1 MPATRHSFCRLRYE
15 SIDQREG
22 FADWVVGQAFAFYA
36 GQGQAPGQQVLFLGS
51 PGRIGQASNPVDIKP
66 ESLGFPPLAA
76 VITDKMLYREGD
88 DTVRIVVYA
97 PRATSAVQLRILLN
111 GAELAKVQ
119 VDVDANGLGL
129 FELRDPVAGS
139 YSVEQEAAKASF
151 TVAAYKLAPLTGRL
165 DQVRIEGSKGSE
177 TLHFTAVLE
186 TYGAPLTG
194 SVKVTLVDMGSHPP
208 VHRASLTLEADTA
221 GKLSGSVALSGA
233 GPFALQVQATRDAM
247 KTATL
252 PLPGSRQEEREEVVL
267 SAWGTR
273 TVARLVP
280 FEGAHERRGLWIGSG
295 GESKG
300 APLQLVEENGKAR
313 VRFRADIDAWRIVV
327 VDVHR
332 GSTQELS
339 GGPTDAGTSLDLPLA
354 GTWTLVLAGL
364 AYLGQ
369 RWEGRAALVV
379 PGKPVHVEAPKT
391 AGPGE
396 EVQVTIR
403 GTPGASAFVLVKDLR
418 LQVADTPQSATAASL
433 RRQLEH
439 ALKGVSDG
447 PVQRTLDALIPHP
460 PPPMP
465 PPMRPMPAPGGAVR
479 RGGGMP
485 PPAAAMMM
493 TALELEGTIR
503 GRPGPAQSTAAAPAK
518 QSASEAA
525 PEEKPAEGP
534 TRSSFPDV
542 MLARV
547 VRLDAEGKA
556 AVPVKLGD
564 GMGSLAVEVFSVTR
578 EDWAVARAELLVTKP
593 VFGELVLPRFV
604 AAGDHAEG
612 VLHVRVASGEATVTV
627 RREGKPVRLF
637 CTNESGE
644 QLTLAAP
651 GQVVRF
657 SAQAGRYQAEVRGE
671 SLVDRAEGKVE
682 EPGKLIWLQQA
693 LRMLAPGERVDIDQE
708 PGGLALKVLP
718 SIDKTFDRMVGGL
731 RSYEH
736 CCCEQTSA
744 VLLAATAAWLTA
756 KDEDTKRSASAHM
769 RACIAREETMYLPG
783 KGFKG
788 WPEYPPEVFMYS
800 PGATLNLLQMDMV
813 KAFPMDKELEKSVDR
828 CLEMARDA
836 AKAHKID
843 PAPASPKS
851 AREAYGRF
859 TKFTQDREKMAA
871 FIRERIEPWEKQL
884 KAILKFDL
892 PSVRTES
899 YHRNPAMIR
908 AETAFGAA
916 ALIEA
921 GGEHLPHGLAL
932 ANTVL
937 GAVQE
942 NGSLYS
948 TLDSVAA
955 ITLLAALRNAR
966 IVVGPEGK
974 IRVDGQDTTLA
985 QAVTRTG
992 IRQVEAV
999 EGNVQVQVDRVVEED
1014 YTAINEGVKARV
1026 ALMHNGRAVGV
1037 LAPGDSVDLVITLE
1051 SGYQAG
1057 DLVHVF
1063 LPDALSWV
1071 HGGGQVKR
1079 FSLDLVGQN
1088 EIRVP
1093 LAATGLTVDASGGPG
1108 RQRFA
1113 VAVRN
1118 MYDEKR
1124 GKGFGDLEVSVH
1136 KGTGPGGLAQR
1147 VMKGLKDLVG

>member
-1 MPATRHSFCRLRYE
+1 MPVTTQHSICTLSCE
-15 SIDQREG
+15 SPHKREG
-22 FADWVVGQAFAFYA
+22 FSDWVVGKAFAFHV
-36 GQGQAPGQQVLFLGS
+36 GQAPAPSQPVLFLGS
-51 PGRIGQASNPVDIKP
+51 PGTLGRANNPVKIQP
-66 ESLGFPPLAA
+66 GSFGFAPLVA

-88 DTVRIVVYA
+88 DTVRMVVYA
-97 PRATSAVQLRILLN
+97 PRLSGAVELRILLN
-111 GAELAKVQ
+111 GSELAKVQ
-119 VDVDANGLGL
+119 VDLDENGLGL

-139 YSVEQEAAKASF
+139 YSVEQGAAKASF

-165 DQVRIEGSKGSE
+165 DQVRIEGGKGE
-177 TLHFTAVLE
+177 EKLHFSALLE

-208 VHRASLTLEADTA
+208 VHRTSLTLEADDS
-221 GKLSGSVALSGA
+221 GRCEGSVALSGA

-247 KTATL
+247 KTASL

-267 SAWGTR
+267 SAWGSR

-280 FEGAHERRGLWIGSG
+280 FEGAHERRGLWVGSG

-300 APLQLVEENGKAR
+300 APLQLVEEAGKAR
-313 VRFRADIDAWRIVV
+313 VRFRADIDAWRVV
-327 VDVHR
+327 VLDVHR
-332 GSTQELS
+332 GSFQELS
-339 GGPTDAGTSLDLPLA
+339 GGPTEAGTTLDLPMT

-364 AYLGQ
+364 SYLGQ
-369 RWEGRAALVV
+369 CWEGRAALIV
-379 PGKPVHVEAPKT
+379 PGKQVQVQAPKT

-396 EVQVTIR
+396 EVELVLR
-403 GTPGASAFVLVKDLR
+403 GTPGASAFVLVKDQR

-439 ALKGVSDG
+439 GLKHFADG
-447 PVQRTLDALIPHP
+447 PVQRSLDATLPHP

-465 PPMRPMPAPGGAVR
+465 PQMAMPRAMPAPAGAVAR
-479 RGGGMP
+479 R
-485 PPAAAMMM
+485 ATAAMPMPS
-493 TALELEGTIR
+493 APSRADIG
-503 GRPGPAQSTAAAPAK
+503 SAAP
-518 QSASEAA
+518 QSLRTRGEALA
-525 PEEKPAEGP
+525 QEEKPTEKPAEGP

-556 AVPVKLGD
+556 SVPVKLGD
-564 GMGSLAVEVFSVTR
+564 GMGTLAVEVFSVTR

-612 VLHVRVASGEATVTV
+612 VLHVRVASGEATVTI

-693 LRMLAPGERVDIDQE
+693 LRMLSPGERVDLEQE

-718 SIDKTFDRMVGGL
+718 SLEKTFDRMVGGL
-731 RSYEH
+731 RAYEH
-736 CCCEQTSA
+736 ACCEQTSA

-756 KDEDTKRSASAHM
+756 KDDDTRRSAAAHM
-769 RACIAREETMYLPG
+769 RACIAREESMYLPG

-788 WPEYPPEVFMYS
+788 WPNYPAEVFMYS

-836 AKAHKID
+836 AKAHGID
-843 PAPASPKS
+843 PAPASPQS

-884 KAILKFDL
+884 KAILKFEV
-892 PSVRTES
+892 PAMRTES
-899 YHRNPAMIR
+899 YHRTPAMIR

-916 ALIEA
+916 ALIEV

-966 IVVGPEGK
+966 IMVGSAGK
-974 IRVDGQDTTLA
+974 LRVNGKETTSAEATTL
-985 QAVTRTG
+985 TG

-999 EGNVQVQVDRVVEED
+999 EGHVQVQVDRLVEED

-1026 ALMHNGRAVGV
+1026 ALMRNGRAAGV
-1037 LAPGDSVDLVITLE
+1037 LAPGDSVELVITLE

-1093 LAATGLTVDASGGPG
+1093 LAATGLTLDASGGPG

-1113 VAVRN
+1113 VCVRN

-1136 KGTGPGGLAQR
+1136 KSTGPGGLAQR
-1147 VMKGLKDLVG
+1147 VMKGLRDLVG

>member
-1 MPATRHSFCRLRYE
+1 MPTTLRHSFCTLTYDSTHR
-15 SIDQREG
+15 REG
-22 FADWVVGQAFAFYA
+22 FADWVVGNAFAFHA
-36 GQGQAPGQQVLFLGS
+36 GQGPAPGTQVLFLGS
-51 PGRIGQASNPVDIKP
+51 PGTLGQASNPVKIQP
-66 ESLGFPPLAA
+66 EGLGFPPLVA

-97 PRATSAVQLRILLN
+97 PRASGAVQLRILLN
-111 GAELAKVQ
+111 GSELAKVQ
-119 VDVDANGLGL
+119 VDVDENGLGL

-165 DQVRIEGSKGSE
+165 DQVRIEGGQGAE

-194 SVKVTLVDMGSHPP
+194 SVKVTLVDMGNHPP
-208 VHRASLTLEADTA
+208 VHRTSLTLEADSA
-221 GKLSGSVALSGA
+221 GRLEGSVALSGA

-327 VDVHR
+327 MDVHR
-332 GSTQELS
+332 GSVQELS
-339 GGPTDAGTSLDLPLA
+339 GGATEAGTSLDLPLA

-379 PGKPVHVEAPKT
+379 PGKQVQVEAPKT

-396 EVQVTIR
+396 EVEVTLR
-403 GTPGASAFVLVKDLR
+403 GTPGASAFVLVKDQR

-433 RRQLEH
+433 RRQLER

-447 PVQRTLDALIPHP
+447 PVQRTLDALIPPPP

-465 PPMRPMPAPGGAVR
+465 QRMMAVPAPAPGGAVVQR
-479 RGGGMP
+479 AGGMQP
-485 PPAAAMMM
+485 SPALREERATGSHQALRKQGGAPAA
-493 TALELEGTIR
+493 E
-503 GRPGPAQSTAAAPAK
+503 AAAPD
-518 QSASEAA
+518 
-525 PEEKPAEGP
+525 EKPAEGP
-534 TRSSFPDV
+534 ARSSFPDV

-556 AVPVKLGD
+556 TVPVKLGD

-644 QLTLAAP
+644 QLTLTAP

-682 EPGKLIWLQQA
+682 EPGKLVWLQQA
-693 LRMLAPGERVDIDQE
+693 LRMLSPGERVDLEQE

-731 RSYEH
+731 RSYAH

-756 KDEDTKRSASAHM
+756 KDEDTKRSAAAHM
-769 RACIAREETMYLPG
+769 RACIAREESMYLPG

-788 WPEYPPEVFMYS
+788 WPEYPPEVFTYS

-813 KAFPMDKELEKSVDR
+813 KAFPMDKELAKSVDR

-836 AKAHKID
+836 AKAHGID
-843 PAPASPKS
+843 PAPPSPKS

-859 TKFTQDREKMAA
+859 SKFTQDREKMAA

-884 KAILKFDL
+884 KAILKFEL
-892 PSVRTES
+892 PALRTES
-899 YHRNPAMIR
+899 YHHTPAMIR

-966 IVVGPEGK
+966 IAVGPEGK

-992 IRQVEAV
+992 IRLVEAV
-999 EGNVQVQVDRVVEED
+999 EGSVQVQVDRIVEED

-1026 ALMHNGRAVGV
+1026 ALMRSGRAVGV

-1093 LAATGLTVDASGGPG
+1093 LAATGLTLDSSGGPG

-1136 KGTGPGGLAQR
+1136 KTAGPGGLAQR
-1147 VMKGLKDLVG
+1147 VLKGLKDLVG

>member
-1 MPATRHSFCRLRYE
+1 MTASLRHSFCTL
-15 SIDQREG
+15 SFDNPSKREG
-22 FADWVVGQAFAFYA
+22 FTDWVLGQAFAFHSSTTA
-36 GQGQAPGQQVLFLGS
+36 TPAQQVVFLGS
-51 PGRIGQASNPVDIKP
+51 PGTLGNASNPVQIQP
-66 ESLGFPPLAA
+66 QGFGFPELVA

-88 DTVRIVVYA
+88 DTVRVVVYA
-97 PRATSAVQLRILLN
+97 PRATGAVTLRLQLN
-111 GAELAKVQ
+111 GADLSKVQ
-119 VDVDANGLGL
+119 VDVDENGLGL

-139 YSVEQEAAKASF
+139 YEVSSGAAKASF

-165 DQVRIEGSKGSE
+165 EQVRIEGSKGAE
-177 TLHFTAVLE
+177 KLHFTALLE

-194 SVKVTLVDMGSHPP
+194 SVKVTLVDMGMLPP
-208 VHRASLTLEADTA
+208 AHRASLTLEADA
-221 GKLSGSVALSGA
+221 SGRLEGSLPLSGA
-233 GPFALQVQATRDAM
+233 GPFSLQVQSTRDAL
-247 KTATL
+247 KTASL
-252 PLPGSRQEEREEVVL
+252 PLPGSRQEERDELEL
-267 SAWGTR
+267 SAWGPR

-280 FEGAHERRGLWIGSG
+280 FEGAHEQRGLWIGSG
-295 GESKG
+295 GESRSTPVHLAQEG
-300 APLQLVEENGKAR
+300 GRAR
-313 VRFRADIDAWRIVV
+313 LRFRADIDAWRVVV
-327 VDVHR
+327 VDVHK
-332 GSTQELS
+332 GSFQELS
-339 GGPTDAGTSLDLPLA
+339 GGPTEAGTNMDLPLS

-364 AYLGQ
+364 SYLGN
-369 RWEGRAALVV
+369 RWEGRAAIVL
-379 PGKPVHVEAPKT
+379 PGKQVQVQAPKV

-396 EVQVTIR
+396 EVEVKLQ
-403 GTPGASAFVLVKDLR
+403 GTPGASAFVLVKDQR

-439 ALKGVSDG
+439 ALKGVTDG
-447 PVQRTLDALIPHP
+447 PCQRKLDDVLPRP
-460 PPPMP
+460 LPPMP
-465 PPMRPMPAPGGAVR
+465 PPMMAAPGGVPMR
-479 RGGGMP
+479 GMP
-485 PPAAAMMM
+485 RAATGAVMAIPAPSAARVGAAVAEGAAPQSVRTRGEALQKEEQPPQ
-493 TALELEGTIR
+493 E
-503 GRPGPAQSTAAAPAK
+503 GPART
-518 QSASEAA
+518 
-525 PEEKPAEGP
+525 
-534 TRSSFPDV
+534 SFPDV
-542 MLARV
+542 MLARL
-547 VRLDAEGKA
+547 VRLDAQGKA
-556 AVPVKLGD
+556 TVPVKLGD
-564 GMGSLAVEVFSVTR
+564 GMGTLAVEVFSVTR
-578 EDWAVARAELLVTKP
+578 EDWAVASAQLKVTKA

-627 RREGKPVRLF
+627 RREGQPVRLF

-657 SAQAGRYQAEVRGE
+657 PVQAGRYQAEVRGE
-671 SLVDRAEGKVE
+671 TLVDRAEGKVE

-693 LRMLAPGERVDIDQE
+693 LRMLAPGERVDLDQE
-708 PGGLALKVLP
+708 QGGLALKVLP
-718 SIDKTFDRMVGGL
+718 SLDQTFDKMVGGL
-731 RSYEH
+731 RSYAH
-736 CCCEQTSA
+736 ACCEQTSA

-756 KDEDTKRSASAHM
+756 KDEDTKRSAAAHM
-769 RACIAREETMYLPG
+769 RACIAREESMHLPG

-836 AKAHKID
+836 AKAHGID

-859 TKFTQDREKMAA
+859 TKFTQDRERMAA

-892 PSVRTES
+892 PAMRTES
-899 YHRNPAMIR
+899 YHRTPAMIR

-932 ANTVL
+932 ANTVM

-966 IVVGPEGK
+966 VAVGPGGK
-974 IRVDGQDTTLA
+974 LRVDGQETTLGEA
-985 QAVTRTG
+985 TSRKG

-999 EGNVQVQVDRVVEED
+999 EGSVQVQVDRLVEED
-1014 YTAINEGVKARV
+1014 YTALDEGVKAQAR
-1026 ALMHNGRAVGV
+1026 LMRNSRAADV

-1079 FSLDLVGQN
+1079 FSLDLKGQN
-1088 EIRVP
+1088 ELRVP
-1093 LAATGLTVDASGGPG
+1093 LAATGLTLDDSGGPG
-1108 RQRFA
+1108 RQHFA
-1113 VAVRN
+1113 VCIRN

-1124 GKGFGDLEVSVH
+1124 GKGFGRLAVSVH
-1136 KGTGPGGLAQR
+1136 RPTGPGGLAQR
-1147 VMKGLKDLVG
+1147 VMKGLRDLVG

>member
-1 MPATRHSFCRLRYE
+1 
-15 SIDQREG
+15 
-22 FADWVVGQAFAFYA
+22 
-36 GQGQAPGQQVLFLGS
+36 
-51 PGRIGQASNPVDIKP
+51 
-66 ESLGFPPLAA
+66 
-76 VITDKMLYREGD
+76 
-88 DTVRIVVYA
+88 
-97 PRATSAVQLRILLN
+97 
-111 GAELAKVQ
+111 
-119 VDVDANGLGL
+119 
-129 FELRDPVAGS
+129 
-139 YSVEQEAAKASF
+139 
-151 TVAAYKLAPLTGRL
+151 
-165 DQVRIEGSKGSE
+165 
-177 TLHFTAVLE
+177 
-186 TYGAPLTG
+186 
-194 SVKVTLVDMGSHPP
+194 
-208 VHRASLTLEADTA
+208 
-221 GKLSGSVALSGA
+221 
-233 GPFALQVQATRDAM
+233 
-247 KTATL
+247 
-252 PLPGSRQEEREEVVL
+252 
-267 SAWGTR
+267 
-273 TVARLVP
+273 
-280 FEGAHERRGLWIGSG
+280 
-295 GESKG
+295 
-300 APLQLVEENGKAR
+300 
-313 VRFRADIDAWRIVV
+313 
-327 VDVHR
+327 
-332 GSTQELS
+332 
-339 GGPTDAGTSLDLPLA
+339 
-354 GTWTLVLAGL
+354 
-364 AYLGQ
+364 
-369 RWEGRAALVV
+369 
-379 PGKPVHVEAPKT
+379 
-391 AGPGE
+391 
-396 EVQVTIR
+396 
-403 GTPGASAFVLVKDLR
+403 
-418 LQVADTPQSATAASL
+418 
-433 RRQLEH
+433 
-439 ALKGVSDG
+439 
-447 PVQRTLDALIPHP
+447 
-460 PPPMP
+460 
-465 PPMRPMPAPGGAVR
+465 
-479 RGGGMP
+479 
-485 PPAAAMMM
+485 
-493 TALELEGTIR
+493 
-503 GRPGPAQSTAAAPAK
+503 
-518 QSASEAA
+518 
-525 PEEKPAEGP
+525 
-534 TRSSFPDV
+534 

-564 GMGSLAVEVFSVTR
+564 GMGTLAVEVFSVTR

-682 EPGKLIWLQQA
+682 EPGKLVWLQQA
-693 LRMLAPGERVDIDQE
+693 LRILAPGERVDLDQE

-718 SIDKTFDRMVGGL
+718 SLEKTFDRMVGGL

-736 CCCEQTSA
+736 ACCEQTSA
-744 VLLAATAAWLTA
+744 VLLAATASWMTA
-756 KDEDTKRSASAHM
+756 KDEDARRAAAAHM
-769 RACIAREETMYLPG
+769 RACIAREESMYLPG

-788 WPEYPPEVFMYS
+788 WPHYPPEVFAYS
-800 PGATLNLLQMDMV
+800 PGATLNLLQMDTV

-836 AKAHKID
+836 AKAHGID
-843 PAPASPKS
+843 PAPSAPQS

-859 TKFTQDREKMAA
+859 TKFTQDRERMAA
-871 FIRERIEPWEKQL
+871 FIRERIEPWEKQM
-884 KAILKFDL
+884 KAILKFEL
-892 PSVRTES
+892 PAMRTES
-899 YHRNPAMIR
+899 YHRTPSMIR

-932 ANTVL
+932 ANTVM

-955 ITLLAALRNAR
+955 ITLLSALRNAR
-966 IVVGPEGK
+966 IVVGPTGK
-974 IRVDGQDTTLA
+974 LRVDGKETTSAEATTL
-985 QAVTRTG
+985 TG
-992 IRQVEAV
+992 IRQVEAM
-999 EGNVQVQVDRVVEED
+999 GGTVQVQVDRLVEED

-1026 ALMHNGRAVGV
+1026 ALMRNGRAAGV
-1037 LAPGDSVDLVITLE
+1037 LAPGDSVELVITLE

-1093 LAATGLTVDASGGPG
+1093 LAATGLTLDASEGPG

-1113 VAVRN
+1113 VCVRN

-1136 KGTGPGGLAQR
+1136 KPTGPGGLAQR